1 MVVSLSG
8 ATRAEAE
15 KLIGQ
20 GVEVVSETDFKA
32 VSPSDVN
39 DGYIKSLRKHEV
51 PYVLDTKSTPILDI
65 MRKQFKSSYKGI
77 TDFVTKWF
85 WPVPAFYVTRLCAW
99 LRLSPNQVTTIG
111 FVLMIAATYYFWN
124 ANWVLAFLCG
134 WTMTFL
140 DTVDGKLARTTMTYS
155 SWGNIYD
162 HGIDLIHPPFWYTA
176 WFIGLGGELSLS
188 DPLCIAL
195 IAIWIGYILD
205 RVIEGIFMRQ
215 HGFHIHVWTRFN
227 SGLRFFIARRNP
239 NTFIM
244 MIGIIL
250 MAVWAN
256 AGNIAFLIIAI
267 WTWVCIAANFFTLI
281 AGILAKRPLA
291 SWMDA

>member
-1 MVVSLSG
+1 
-8 ATRAEAE
+8 
-15 KLIGQ
+15 
-20 GVEVVSETDFKA
+20 
-32 VSPSDVN
+32 
-39 DGYIKSLRKHEV
+39 
-51 PYVLDTKSTPILDI
+51 
-65 MRKQFKSSYKGI
+65 
-77 TDFVTKWF
+77 
-85 WPVPAFYVTRLCAW
+85 
-99 LRLSPNQVTTIG
+99 
-111 FVLMIAATYYFWN
+111 
-124 ANWVLAFLCG
+124 
-134 WTMTFL
+134 MTFL

-162 HGIDLIHPPFWYTA
+162 HGIDLIHPPFWYSA
-176 WFIGLGGELSLS
+176 WFIGLGGTLSLS

-195 IAIWIGYILD
+195 IAIWVGYILD

-239 NTFIM
+239 NTFMM

-256 AGNIAFLIIAI
+256 AGHVTFLIIAL
-267 WTWVCIAANFFTLI
+267 WTWICIAANFFTLI
-281 AGILAKRPLA
+281 AGILAKRPIA